1 MSKTAAS
8 TSARNHR
15 GKPLIRAALAAT
27 VLLAVTLGT
36 GTAFATDYPTK
47 PVRILVPF
55 GPGGLADV
63 TMRLAS
69 EKFTKLLGQPF
80 IVENHPGAGGVAAAN
95 ELLKAAPDGHTLIV
109 MSNGTTIAMSLFR
122 KLSYDPQKQFAPIS
136 SLAWFDLA
144 LFVNPDAGP
153 KDLKA
158 LLAKARKEPGSVN
171 IGSINPGSTQN
182 LTAEYFRSAAGIE
195 ANIIPYRTSPD
206 VLAALMRND
215 ITVAI
220 ESATA
225 FSAAIKAKQV
235 RTIAVTGLTRN
246 PSLPDVPTA
255 QEAGLDGYEV
265 SGWNALYA
273 PAGTPDDVIAKLHD
287 AIAEVAAMPDIKEK
301 FANLGTFPRANTP
314 AEMAARFEADRK
326 KWADIIDKA
335 GIQKR

>member
-1 MSKTAAS
+1 MSKIAKT
-8 TSARNHR
+8 TSVR
-15 GKPLIRAALAAT
+15 GNRGTRLIRATLGAT
-27 VLLAVTLGT
+27 ALLAVALGT
-36 GTAFATDYPTK
+36 GAAFATDYPTK

-63 TMRLAS
+63 TMRLAG

-80 IVENHPGAGGVAAAN
+80 VVENHPGAGGVAAAN
-95 ELLKAAPDGHTLIV
+95 ELLKAQPDGHTLIV

-122 KLSYDPQKQFAPIS
+122 KLSYDPQKQFTPIS
-136 SLAWFDLA
+136 TLAWFDLA
-144 LFVNPDAGP
+144 LFVNPEAGP
-153 KDLKA
+153 KDLKD
-158 LLAKARKEPGSVN
+158 LLAKAKKEPGSVN

-182 LTAEYFRSAAGIE
+182 LTAEYFRSAAGID
-195 ANIIPYRTSPD
+195 ANVIPYRTSPD
-206 VLAALMRND
+206 VLAALLRND

-225 FSAAIKAKQV
+225 FSAAIKANQV

-255 QEAGLDGYEV
+255 QEAGLADYEV
-265 SGWNALYA
+265 SGWNALYSL
-273 PAGTPDDVIAKLHD
+273 AGTPDDVIAKLHD
-287 AIAEVAAMPDIKEK
+287 AIVKVADMPDIKEK

-314 AEMAARFEADRK
+314 KEMAARFEADRK
-326 KWADIIDKA
+326 KWAGVIDKA